1 MGGGP
6 FSRCKHLSEFWELQ
20 THLFSTENIF
30 YWNNKMNIIVLD
42 EGMLLQPPPPQHIF
56 FLIWMSKCQNFEW
69 VPPPSPQFSK
79 TMLLPTKNSVL
90 MKSYIN
96 IKCFIHESSTENYIL
111 LHSYLQQLEKNYKN
125 LTK

>member
-42 EGMLLQPPPPQHIF
+42 EGMLLQPPPPTYF
-56 FLIWMSKCQNFEW
+56 FFNLDVKMSKFWMSP
-69 VPPPSPQFSK
+69 PPPSPQFSK